1 VVRLVVAVSALMLVL
16 MLCGLLML
24 ARRSVAD
31 GLVLAAWV
39 AAYPLVFYFT
49 RTLLRYRNVIEPI
62 AVVLA
67 AVAITAVFGAAR
79 TSQVSDSGTGSISS

>member
-1 VVRLVVAVSALMLVL
+1 
-16 MLCGLLML
+16 ML

-49 RTLLRYRNVIEPI
+49 RTLLRYRNVIEPVI
-62 AVVLA
+62 VVLVA
-67 AVAITAVFGAAR
+67 LAITSLWQRGATER
-79 TSQVSDSGTGSISS
+79 ERVTPEQ